1 MYKIYYYLLLTDLV
15 PSCNKS
21 PRRSAKSVNDGLVI
35 GFIFQQSNI
44 ILYLTIKINKLTL
57 KYYDH
62 RQH

>member
-1 MYKIYYYLLLTDLV
+1 MYKIYLLLTDLV

-44 ILYLTIKINKLTL
+44 ILYLTIKINK
-57 KYYDH
+57 
-62 RQH
+62 